1 MKKAIVFLAEGFEEM
16 EAIGTVDILRRGG
29 VNALTASITD
39 DLNVTGAHGIKLVA
53 DVTLG
58 ALDLSDADALILPG
72 GLPGSTNLNECVPLK
87 EALLEQYRNNKI
99 VAAICATPAS
109 SLK

>member
-39 DLNVTGAHGIKLVA
+39 DLNVVCSPERGLAGAI
-53 DVTLG
+53 
-58 ALDLSDADALILPG
+58 P
-72 GLPGSTNLNECVPLK
+72 
-87 EALLEQYRNNKI
+87 
-99 VAAICATPAS
+99 
-109 SLK
+109 